1 MTPILLDL
9 PASRTLPPAVAYAA
23 GLVCEHR
30 PDLADGVREVVLGDA
45 ALTVIDVMTLARVEA
60 VDEQGVNVLGY
71 LREIV
76 HYGGN
81 APKALHG
88 LADVLGLI
96 PRRTAEMKITTG
108 SEGRIG
114 DPTICDV
121 VRWGFE
127 GPCVVGLGRPR
138 FAGMSA
144 ATSAADLLNAYLREG
159 WGVAWGAAHL
169 DGERE
174 ALRRIVT
181 LHAHTVS
188 LDPAV
193 RAAWA
198 KAHLDALADP
208 VRPQSPDR
216 LT

>member
-1 MTPILLDL
+1 MTPIPFSL
-9 PASRTLPPAVAYAA
+9 PGRILPPTVAYAA

-30 PDLADGVREVVLGDA
+30 PDLADGVRVAVLGDA
-45 ALTVIDVMTLARVEA
+45 AVRDLDLLTLDRTGWTDA
-60 VDEQGVNVLGY
+60 QGATVLDH

-96 PRRTAEMKITTG
+96 PRRDKGMEMHSRDNVERVG
-108 SEGRIG
+108 A
-114 DPTICDV
+114 PTICDV
-121 VRWGFE
+121 VRWPYHRPYVIGF
-127 GPCVVGLGRPR
+127 GLPG
-138 FAGMSA
+138 FAGVSRA
-144 ATSAADLLNAYLREG
+144 LEGADLLNAYLREG

-174 ALRRIVT
+174 TLRRLVPI
-181 LHAHTVS
+181 HAHTVS

-198 KAHLDALADP
+198 KAHLDALGAA
-208 VRPQSPDR
+208 
-216 LT
+216 